1 MMPQTFAF
9 CAGRLGGPTAGTGVG
24 EGLSKHIIVQAAP
37 VDEEV
42 QISGHL
48 TVQR

>member
-1 MMPQTFAF
+1 MPRTL
-9 CAGRLGGPTAGTGVG
+9 RPGGWAAGTGVG
-24 EGLSKHIIVQAAP
+24 EGLSNRSVVQAAR

-42 QISGHL
+42 QISGHP

>member
-1 MMPQTFAF
+1 MMPQTFVF
-9 CAGRLGGPTAGTGVG
+9 CGGWLGSPVAGTGVG

-37 VDEEV
+37 VEEEV
-42 QISGHL
+42 QISGHP